1 MHRVSNQSDSAI
13 RDATCASPR
22 GQGPCRGCCRQT
34 GPHPRPR
41 PPRTTV
47 PGRDPRVTR
56 LRSRAGTLGV
66 PVCTLHSHT
75 PGRSHTA
82 PGSRGPPPAHCGT
95 RHTEASERADA
106 RTDAH
111 RYVALSRA
119 SLAHVHVWP
128 TGVTR
133 SCHGVCAGV
142 LLSTNWR
149 GYWVSW
155 DAVTGEGERGLCES
169 LKARRE
175 SPSASRLSLWRCGP
189 HVLGDAAWPGGLRRR
204 PACAR
209 PATYTGH
216 SSREQILSHTGLR

>member
-56 LRSRAGTLGV
+56 LRSGGYSRRPSVHTAQPYTRAEPYRAGLARTATCPLRY
-66 PVCTLHSHT
+66 PPHSQ
-75 PGRSHTA
+75 
-82 PGSRGPPPAHCGT
+82 
-95 RHTEASERADA
+95 ASERADA

-119 SLAHVHVWP
+119 SLAHVHVW
-128 TGVTR
+128 R
-133 SCHGVCAGV
+133 YAFAAGV